1 MVDNAAAAALKTVF
15 AYLVILAC
23 ISPCL
28 TLSRVCFYS
37 ITFLCLN
44 VMLYAC
50 SVLLNFSQIL
60 NRVLRFIKKYLKI
73 VYVKDM
79 GAGLH

>member
-1 MVDNAAAAALKTVF
+1 MVDNAAAALENS
-15 AYLVILAC
+15 LC
-23 ISPCL
+23 IPCY
-28 TLSRVCFYS
+28 TGMHFPLSDSVSRL
-37 ITFLCLN
+37 TFLCLN

-60 NRVLRFIKKYLKI
+60 GRVLRFIKKYLKI
-73 VYVKDM
+73 VCVKDM